1 MSEHLADV
9 EASLAF
15 LETLRQ
21 RLAHIHNECVSD
33 RALDI
38 SALISALRTMGS
50 AGPASEQALWRH
62 LGNDQI
68 RTLRDRA
75 AALGPATHHLLEVE
89 RPEPYR
95 RAEALR
101 TAGAEPTAPRVRKEA
116 GGTHGRAEFPVHR
129 GWQRHLGCGA
139 VRLDARGGRYV
150 RRPDGS
156 GRPARVGPGCVHRAV
171 ALAAL
176 V

>member
-1 MSEHLADV
+1 MSEYLADV

-21 RLAHIHNECVSD
+21 RLAHIHNEFVSD

-38 SALISALRTMGS
+38 SALISVLRTMGS

-75 AALGPATHHLLEVE
+75 AALGPATHYLLEVE
-89 RPEPYR
+89 WPEPYR

-101 TAGAEPTAPRVRKEA
+101 TTGAEPTVPLVRKLVEHMDGLSSLFTGVTA
-116 GGTHGRAEFPVHR
+116 ASRLRCGPPGRT
-129 GWQRHLGCGA
+129 
-139 VRLDARGGRYV
+139 
-150 RRPDGS
+150 RRPLC
-156 GRPARVGPGCVHRAV
+156 PATRRAPAAQREWARSV
-171 ALAAL
+171 CTEPLPEPAL

>member
-9 EASLAF
+9 EASLPF

-21 RLAHIHNECVSD
+21 RLAHIHNEFVSD

-75 AALGPATHHLLEVE
+75 AALGPATRHLLEVE

-101 TAGAEPTAPRVRKEA
+101 TAGAEPTAPLVRKLVEHMDGLSSPFT
-116 GGTHGRAEFPVHR
+116 GGGSGISA
-129 GWQRHLGCGA
+129 A
-139 VRLDARGGRYV
+139 VRSAWTHEAAAMSGDPTAPAARREWARGV
-150 RRPDGS
+150 CTEPL
-156 GRPARVGPGCVHRAV
+156 P
-171 ALAAL
+171 
-176 V
+176 